1 LKRVF
6 DLIAALCL
14 LVCIS
19 PILLIIAVAIRF
31 NMGSPILFKQLRP
44 GLNGNP
50 FYIYKFRTM
59 TNSTDSN
66 QKLLPDDKRLTSF
79 GKFIRRHSLDEL
91 PQLLNVIRGE
101 MSFVGPRPL
110 LMEYTPLFNNEQLRR
125 LEVRPGITGWS
136 QINGRNA
143 ISWDEKF
150 KLDIWYV
157 DHRTFLLD
165 VKIIL
170 ITILRVFLPKD
181 INSQG
186 TVTAEKFE
194 GNIEEKE

>member
-1 LKRVF
+1 
-6 DLIAALCL
+6 
-14 LVCIS
+14 
-19 PILLIIAVAIRF
+19 
-31 NMGSPILFKQLRP
+31 MGSPILFKQLRP